1 MLQSPDQLTSDL
13 QAQLDKEEPTM
24 SDKKDLANPVR
35 KFILKQFPLA
45 RQRTI
50 QDNDALL
57 DSGIV
62 DSMGVLDI
70 VTFIESEFDITIAD
84 DDMVFENFQS
94 IATLAA
100 FVHSKIRVATP
111 MTAEHALW
119 TS

>member
-1 MLQSPDQLTSDL
+1 MLQAPDQLTSDL
-13 QAQLDKEEPTM
+13 QAQLGKEERTV
-24 SDKKDLANPVR
+24 SAKQDLINPIR

-45 RQRTI
+45 RQRAI
-50 QDNDALL
+50 HDDDALF

-70 VTFIESEFDITIAD
+70 VAFIESEFDITITD

-94 IATLAA
+94 ITTLAA
-100 FVHSKIRVATP
+100 FVQSKIRVSIP
-111 MTAEHALW
+111 MTAENAIW